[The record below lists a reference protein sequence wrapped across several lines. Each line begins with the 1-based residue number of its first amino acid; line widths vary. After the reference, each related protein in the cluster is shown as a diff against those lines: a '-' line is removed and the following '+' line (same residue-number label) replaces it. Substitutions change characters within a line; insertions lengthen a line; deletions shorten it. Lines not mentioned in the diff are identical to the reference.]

1 MAHVGA
7 VQRER
12 VARTA
17 QRQRRP
23 RGQPEVRVDDV
34 QASAGEAAA
43 QEPRGARI
51 RERAGWELEQL
62 DLDAGDLPQCR
73 NLVAHEHAASRAFAR
88 GGHVRDDQRA
98 HRAHDSGRPS
108 GIMAA
113 VSTPANEPN
122 ERPIAVFDSG
132 VGGLT
137 VLQELL
143 VELPQEDFLYLG
155 DTARFPYGERSAEE
169 LERFALEIAELLLAR
184 RAKLLVVAC
193 NAASASALGALQER
207 VLSTT
212 LGVYVTGVIEPESR
226 LAADASANRRIGLLA
241 TSATVRSGAYARA
254 LAEHAPAAPQRGRLP
269 LPVHRRRRGLQGARL
284 ALPADADRARRARRL
299 PVRGGGMSR
308 SYGRASDQT
317 RPLDCVPDFV
327 PPASGSALISVGR
340 TQVICTASVE
350 TGVPR
355 WLS

>member
-1 MAHVGA
+1 
-7 VQRER
+7 
-12 VARTA
+12 
-17 QRQRRP
+17 
-23 RGQPEVRVDDV
+23 
-34 QASAGEAAA
+34 
-43 QEPRGARI
+43 
-51 RERAGWELEQL
+51 
-62 DLDAGDLPQCR
+62 
-73 NLVAHEHAASRAFAR
+73 
-88 GGHVRDDQRA
+88 
-98 HRAHDSGRPS
+98 
-108 GIMAA
+108 MAA

-155 DTARFPYGERSAEE
+155 DTARFPYGERSAED

-207 VLSTT
+207 MLSTT

-254 LAEHAPAAPQRGRLP
+254 LAEHAPDAELVSVACPDLAPIIQQGFP
-269 LPVHRRRRGLQGARL
+269 FDHRV
-284 ALPADADRARRARRL
+284 ADT
-299 PVRGGGMSR
+299 VRG
-308 SYGRASDQT
+308 YCA
-317 RPLDCVPDFV
+317 PLRDAGVDTVILGCTHYPLIAPMLQRLLGPGV
-327 PPASGSALISVGR
+327 ALITSGRSLAVSVARSLDESGLR
-340 TQVICTASVE
+340 TPRRSEGDYRFLCTGDAEAFRELGSRFLQMPIEHVE
-350 TGVPR
+350 HVAFP
-355 WLS
+355 LAEAA